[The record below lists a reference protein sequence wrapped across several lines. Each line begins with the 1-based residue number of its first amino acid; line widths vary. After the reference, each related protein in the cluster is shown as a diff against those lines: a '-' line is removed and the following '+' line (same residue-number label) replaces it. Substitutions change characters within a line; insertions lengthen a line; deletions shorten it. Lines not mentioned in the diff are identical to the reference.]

1 MNRITI
7 YLVFIAVIITL
18 IGVVYVLV
26 KDKKSLNREILSLKN
41 ALSSARQNVIQLTDY
56 IEKLRKIKKE
66 NGKLSDK
73 IKNAKTDEEIYNV
86 IADIISDNNDR
97 VQND

>member
-1 MNRITI
+1 MNKITI

-18 IGVVYVLV
+18 IGVIYVLV
-26 KDKKSLNREILSLKN
+26 KDKKSLNRDVLLLKN
-41 ALSSARQNVIQLTDY
+41 ALSSARQNVIQLTEY

-66 NGKLSDK
+66 NDKLSDK
-73 IKNAKTDEEIYNV
+73 IRNAKSDEEIYNV
-86 IADIISDNNDR
+86 IADIISDNNNR

>member
-1 MNRITI
+1 MNKITV

-18 IGVVYVLV
+18 IGVIYVLV

-41 ALSSARQNVIQLTDY
+41 ANSAARMNVIQLTEY
-56 IEKLRKIKKE
+56 IEKLRKIKRE
-66 NGKLSDK
+66 NDNLSDK
-73 IKNAKTDEEIYNV
+73 IRNAQSDEEVYNV

>member
-1 MNRITI
+1 MNKITI

>member
-1 MNRITI
+1 MNKITI

-18 IGVVYVLV
+18 IGVIYVLV

-66 NGKLSDK
+66 NDKLSDK
-73 IKNAKTDEEIYNV
+73 IRNAKTDEEIYNV

>member
-1 MNRITI
+1 MNKITI

-18 IGVVYVLV
+18 IGVIYVLV

-41 ALSSARQNVIQLTDY
+41 ALSSARQNIIQLTDY

>member
-1 MNRITI
+1 MNKITI

-18 IGVVYVLV
+18 IGVIYVLV
-26 KDKKSLNREILSLKN
+26 KDKKSLNREIISLKN
-41 ALSSARQNVIQLTDY
+41 ALSSARQNIIQLTDY

>member
-1 MNRITI
+1 MNKITI

-18 IGVVYVLV
+18 IGVIYVLV
-26 KDKKSLNREILSLKN
+26 KDKKSLNREILSFKN
-41 ALSSARQNVIQLTDY
+41 ALSSARQNIIQLTDY

>member
-1 MNRITI
+1 MNKITI

-18 IGVVYVLV
+18 IGVIYVLV

>member
-1 MNRITI
+1 MNKITI

-18 IGVVYVLV
+18 IGVIYVLV

-41 ALSSARQNVIQLTDY
+41 ALSSARQNIIQLTDY

-73 IKNAKTDEEIYNV
+73 IRNAKTDEEIYNV

>member
-1 MNRITI
+1 MNKITI

-18 IGVVYVLV
+18 IGVIYVLV

-41 ALSSARQNVIQLTDY
+41 ALSSARQNVIQLTEY

-73 IKNAKTDEEIYNV
+73 IRNAKTDEEIYNV